1 MTNLEPAERKTEQTV
16 FIVEDDRAVGETL
29 CDLLDSAG
37 VTALRYSTAEEFTEA
52 WNPEMTGCLVL
63 DVRLPGI
70 SGMELQAS
78 LIESGIEIPIILM
91 TAHGDIPM
99 VRRALKLGAVE
110 FLTKPFQ
117 DEEILQAVMQAFA
130 LDRDRRRTTN
140 IAESIRTRVQSLSTR
155 EREVIEFVTSGLT
168 NPEIAAKLSLSVV
181 TVKLYRRLAMK
192 KMGADSL
199 ADLVKMWEKL

>member
-1 MTNLEPAERKTEQTV
+1 MPGFGR
-16 FIVEDDRAVGETL
+16 
-29 CDLLDSAG
+29 SA
-37 VTALRYSTAEEFTEA
+37 A
-52 WNPEMTGCLVL
+52 
-63 DVRLPGI
+63 GI

-117 DEEILQAVMQAFA
+117 DEEILQAVMQAFT